1 MSPAALSGRADALS
15 FLVWEGMQQ
24 QELVMSLLR
33 TFGNRIIE
41 ARQRQARAQVNAIL
55 RSWNPELRQRVS
67 WDEDHVNSSVYL

>member
-1 MSPAALSGRADALS
+1 
-15 FLVWEGMQQ
+15 MQQ

>member
-1 MSPAALSGRADALS
+1 MSGRADALS

>member
-33 TFGNRIIE
+33 NLGNRIIE

>member
-1 MSPAALSGRADALS
+1 MHLAFYS
-15 FLVWEGMQQ
+15 WEGMQQ

>member
-1 MSPAALSGRADALS
+1 MSPATLPGRADALS